1 MKKQSKGHPEDRQ
14 DVQSVTPFP
23 GNSRTGS
30 HPKGV
35 HTGESAKPTQLDT
48 GAAESRTQPVG
59 VPGGSNRSTASAPRT
74 PHSPTRNRTH

>member
-1 MKKQSKGHPEDRQ
+1 MKKQSRGHPEDRQ
-14 DVQSVTPFP
+14 DVQTVTPFP

-48 GAAESRTQPVG
+48 GAAESGAQPVELHER
-59 VPGGSNRSTASAPRT
+59 PNRSTASGAPT
-74 PHSPTRNRTH
+74 PHSPSKNRTH

>member
-1 MKKQSKGHPEDRQ
+1 MKKQSRGHPEDRQ

-35 HTGESAKPTQLDT
+35 HTGELAKPTELDT
-48 GAAESRTQPVG
+48 GAAESGTHPVEVHG
-59 VPGGSNRSTASAPRT
+59 DVSRSTSSAPRT
-74 PHSPTRNRTH
+74 PHSAPRNRTR